1 MSHGRFTIVFPAP
14 PCLRAIASGLALA
27 LICVPL
33 TMGAIWA
40 FSIWDDAWFW
50 LLLDAKGTGAITTTW
65 VDRPVMATV
74 WSLLAMTEP
83 AFWRASFVAQ
93 ALLWPTLGII
103 SAILWTILFPHLRPY
118 AMVVGCITVA
128 PIITKVQMVTATIA
142 LTHLLSVV
150 PSYGAFLLLL
160 HFVMADGRFG
170 RAALGLSLPMLGF
183 GILVAEYALP
193 VVIVMVIFFWSYA
206 RCAPDPATRAR
217 AYRAILFSTL
227 VAGAAYAIFF
237 VMADFS
243 VRRGEVS
250 PFYIFTLGK
259 AHLVRFPFKLVQ
271 GIWQSIVGGFVNGLA
286 EVTLASKPGVMAAT
300 YGALVAGLLFYGC
313 RNPQHK
319 AESPSGNVISK
330 QDVFPPAVALVAGLL
345 PPLQWAAS
353 LGIPSMGC
361 PCDLISPCSRLRL
374 HSQLY

>member
-1 MSHGRFTIVFPAP
+1 
-14 PCLRAIASGLALA
+14 
-27 LICVPL
+27 
-33 TMGAIWA
+33 
-40 FSIWDDAWFW
+40 
-50 LLLDAKGTGAITTTW
+50 
-65 VDRPVMATV
+65 
-74 WSLLAMTEP
+74 
-83 AFWRASFVAQ
+83 
-93 ALLWPTLGII
+93 
-103 SAILWTILFPHLRPY
+103 
-118 AMVVGCITVA
+118 MVVGCITVA

-206 RCAPDPATRAR
+206 RRAPDPATRSR

-300 YGALVAGLLFYGC
+300 CGALVAGLPFYGC